1 MPKVTQIVLTL
12 QSKAGV
18 LATVCMAL
26 ADAGVNIEALC
37 APEAPGGK
45 GRMRLL
51 VSDAARAEAALK
63 AAKVRAGKEEA
74 ITLALENRAGAM
86 AEVARKLAAAKVN
99 IKCAYATTTGPGQAT
114 VVLTVSSA
122 SKALAALGG

>member
-1 MPKVTQIVLTL
+1 MPKVTQLVLTL
-12 QSKAGV
+12 QSKPGV
-18 LATVCMAL
+18 LATVCKAL

-37 APEAPGGK
+37 APEAPGK

-74 ITLALENRAGAM
+74 ITLALENRPGAM
-86 AEVARKLAAAKVN
+86 AEAARRLAAAKVN
-99 IKCAYATTTGPGQAT
+99 IKCAYATTAGPAQAT
-114 VVLTVSSA
+114 VVLTVSNA
-122 SKALAALGG
+122 SRALAALGG

>member
-12 QSKAGV
+12 QSKPGV
-18 LATVCMAL
+18 LATVCKVL
-26 ADAGVNIEALC
+26 ADAGVNIEGLC
-37 APEAPGGK
+37 APEAPGK
-45 GRMRLL
+45 GRMRIL

-74 ITLALENRAGAM
+74 IALALENRPGAM
-86 AEVARKLAAAKVN
+86 AEAAQRLAAAKVN

-114 VVLTVSSA
+114 VVLTVSNA